1 MLTNI
6 IKDVID
12 LEAKEVTIFGQK
24 QTLRS
29 DKELRFSPR
38 VKNFLI
44 ALKDYEVTKAVYKE
58 VINAFDNED
67 SSLEVVSSDNTYNWN
82 SSIDHDINYNYVKF
96 YDKDFIILKVH
107 RYGDVRGNYTEEA
120 VVQMSM
126 DEFFEI
132 LFNECTVYEL
142 ITIDGFDYQLTIYAT
157 SDQID
162 VYNPHNNESFEVY
175 TVADE
180 DYIIEAIKAEIK
192 E

>member
-1 MLTNI
+1 
-6 IKDVID
+6 
-12 LEAKEVTIFGQK
+12 
-24 QTLRS
+24 
-29 DKELRFSPR
+29 
-38 VKNFLI
+38 
-44 ALKDYEVTKAVYKE
+44 LKDYEVTKAVYKE

>member
-1 MLTNI
+1 MLKEI

-29 DKELRFSPR
+29 NKELRYTPR
-38 VKNFLI
+38 VKNFLR

-67 SSLEVVSSDNTYNWN
+67 SSLEVVNSDNTYNWN
-82 SSIDHDINYNYVKF
+82 SSIDHDMNFKHVKF
-96 YDKDFIILKVH
+96 YDKDFIILSVH
-107 RYGDVRGNYTEEA
+107 RFGDVRGNYTEEA

-126 DEFFEI
+126 EGFFEV
-132 LFNECTVYEL
+132 LFNECTVYES
-142 ITIDGFDYQLTIYAT
+142 ITVDNVDYELTIYAT

-162 VYNPHNNESFEVY
+162 VFNPDNNESFEVY
-175 TVADE
+175 TVAE
-180 DYIIEAIKAEIK
+180 EEYIIKAIKEETK